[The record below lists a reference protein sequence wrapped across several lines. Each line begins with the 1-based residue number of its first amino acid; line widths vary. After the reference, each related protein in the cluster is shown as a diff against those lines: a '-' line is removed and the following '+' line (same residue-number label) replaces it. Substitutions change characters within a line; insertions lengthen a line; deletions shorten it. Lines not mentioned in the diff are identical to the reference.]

1 MSTSRAWVGKLF
13 KQKAT
18 TSAREPLKAAVK
30 VSLPINMCYAEIWLQ
45 TNIWV
50 QITQDISTS
59 ENQGH
64 VKGAGQLRPPP
75 CHGKL
80 TARVVPFKK
89 RDKQHNSQN
98 ILKFLNSKMNP
109 NLAYISGLLLII
121 ASQGYGLAL
130 LLHRVWPFV
139 VQTQDGFYRI

>member
-13 KQKAT
+13 RQKAT
-18 TSAREPLKAAVK
+18 YLAREPLKAAVK
-30 VSLPINMCYAEIWLQ
+30 VSLPINMSYAEIWLQ

-64 VKGAGQLRPPP
+64 VKRVGQLRPLP

-80 TARVVPFKK
+80 TARFVPF
-89 RDKQHNSQN
+89 
-98 ILKFLNSKMNP
+98 
-109 NLAYISGLLLII
+109 
-121 ASQGYGLAL
+121 
-130 LLHRVWPFV
+130 
-139 VQTQDGFYRI
+139 